1 MKKTS
6 AYIKRFGEPLV
17 IEEREI
23 SAPGEGETLI
33 EIKSAGVCGSELH
46 TRQGKDPRIKLP
58 IVPGHEG
65 TGIIADIRGEIRDFF
80 TGEKLRTGDKVIWE
94 RGIFCEECRF
104 CKTAGMQYLCSTRG
118 VYGITED
125 GCYSTH
131 ITLKAGTHI
140 VKLPANEDLTRIV
153 SASCSGATA
162 AHVIEKVQVRK
173 GETVLV
179 VGPGPLGIFCTAY
192 AKEAGASR
200 IFVFGTKRSVKRLA
214 AAKEFGA
221 DLLLVIDEKSFE
233 ERRKII
239 LGETEGEGVDVIL
252 ECSGNIRAIKESL
265 ELVSRGGRIAI
276 AGIGTPVEE
285 LSIDFYSEIAK
296 RNVTVAGVWVSDT
309 NHLKKAIEIVQS
321 GKYPFERLVTNT
333 YPLEE
338 INRALSDLENR
349 KTHKSVIIPRGK
361 LRIAGAGA

>member
-6 AYIKRFGEPLV
+6 AYIKRFSEPLV

-23 SAPGEGETLI
+23 PPPVEGETLV

-46 TRQGKDPRIKLP
+46 IRRGKDPRIKPP

-65 TGIIADIRGEIRDFF
+65 AGTIADMKGEIRDFF

-104 CKTAGMQYLCSTRG
+104 CRTADRQYLCPGRRI
-118 VYGITED
+118 YGITED

-140 VKLPANEDLTRIV
+140 VKLPADEDLTRIV
-153 SASCSGATA
+153 STSCSGATA
-162 AHVIEKVQVRK
+162 AHAIEKVQLRK
-173 GETVLV
+173 GETALV
-179 VGPGPLGIFCTAY
+179 IGPGPLGIFCTAY
-192 AKEAGASR
+192 AKDACASK
-200 IFVFGTKRSVKRLA
+200 IFVFGTKRSVERLA
-214 AAKEFGA
+214 VAKEFGA
-221 DLLLVIDEKSFE
+221 DRLLVIDEKPFE
-233 ERRKII
+233 ERKKII

-285 LSIDFYSEIAK
+285 LSIDFYSRIAK

-321 GKYPFERLVTNT
+321 GKYPFEKLVTNT

-349 KTHKSVIIPRGK
+349 KTHKSVIIPGSGPRT
-361 LRIAGAGA
+361 AGAGT